1 MYIKKEIDF
10 NDLLDLCWSGAIN
23 TLEEVDEA
31 GAGDSLMMLL
41 EENFDD
47 DVPDIGYINDILWF
61 ESDWILET
69 LGIVKPEDENEDEE
83 EDLHQTLNDIDWMSY
98 DTFDDY
104 CNNTSCEYCP
114 FDTMENIKTQ
124 SDCKTAFESCFDTA
138 YAEDDN
144 E

>member
-31 GAGDSLMMLL
+31 GMGDGLMMLL
-41 EENFDD
+41 EEMCDD
-47 DVPDIGYINDILWF
+47 TPDISYINDILWF

-69 LGIVKPEDENEDEE
+69 LGIIEP
-83 EDLHQTLNDIDWMSY
+83 
-98 DTFDDY
+98 
-104 CNNTSCEYCP
+104 
-114 FDTMENIKTQ
+114 
-124 SDCKTAFESCFDTA
+124 
-138 YAEDDN
+138 EDDN

>member
-31 GAGDSLMMLL
+31 GMGDGLMMLL
-41 EENFDD
+41 EEMCDD
-47 DVPDIGYINDILWF
+47 TPDISYINDILWF

-69 LGIVKPEDENEDEE
+69 LGIIEPEDE
-83 EDLHQTLNDIDWMSY
+83 
-98 DTFDDY
+98 
-104 CNNTSCEYCP
+104 
-114 FDTMENIKTQ
+114 
-124 SDCKTAFESCFDTA
+124 
-138 YAEDDN
+138 DN